1 MIELRYPALQADSL
15 PAEPQGKLKE
25 TRSGAAIQLRCDRK
39 ASPEDLV
46 QKKNQPLLDFPCG
59 SAGKESACN
68 ARDLGSIP
76 GLGRCPG
83 EGKGYPLQ
91 YSWASF
97 VAQLVKNLP
106 IMQEILV

>member
-46 QKKNQPLLDFPCG
+46 QKKNQPN
-59 SAGKESACN
+59 KK
-68 ARDLGSIP
+68 IP
-76 GLGRCPG
+76 KYVIHNIVHCLYA
-83 EGKGYPLQ
+83 ETII
-91 YSWASF
+91 
-97 VAQLVKNLP
+97 LP
-106 IMQEILV
+106 IVVLNTVCY